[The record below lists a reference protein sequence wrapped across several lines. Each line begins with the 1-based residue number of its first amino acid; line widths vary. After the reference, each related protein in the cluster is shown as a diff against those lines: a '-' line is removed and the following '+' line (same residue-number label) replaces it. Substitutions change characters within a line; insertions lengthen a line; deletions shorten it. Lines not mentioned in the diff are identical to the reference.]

1 MQALQKLF
9 SRDTDLLTPHFVR
22 LACLSGLA
30 NAAVLAVVN
39 MSVQTSTAG
48 GTGLLYGLVLF
59 GLAIVIYAKSQKRLM
74 VDTSERIERLISSL
88 RLRLLDAVQASE
100 FHEVERIGRAEIFGN
115 LSRET
120 QVLSQSA
127 PNLIVAVQQA
137 VLLVCTMTYMFFLS
151 KLAFLLLAAVTAAG
165 AALHLVR
172 AKQVRIHLEEASRND
187 DELIEGF
194 SDAIDGFREVKLNHA
209 RARGLSG
216 AIRTTS
222 SRSYDSRTLVHTSN
236 ANDFVL
242 SQVTFFI
249 LTGMMV
255 FVVPAFGQIDS
266 ATVGKVTTATL
277 FMLGPV
283 GALVGSFPVFNNA
296 NVSAG
301 RILDLE
307 EKLLS
312 GRALVESFEGLDA
325 FSDFKEIVLNG
336 VGFAYPSDAGD
347 GTFAV
352 GPNSMHIKRGECI
365 FITGGNGS
373 GKTTLLNLLL
383 TIIPAQSGTI
393 CVDGVKLLPEDLPAY
408 RNLFSA
414 VFSDNHLFKTLHG
427 TAPFTSRE
435 AHSLL
440 EAMEISEKVS
450 IEDMR
455 YSNTNV
461 SGGQRKRIAM
471 VTSQLE
477 KKPILVLDEWAADQ
491 DPLFRRKFYREV
503 IPALRAQGLTIIAIT
518 HDDRYFD
525 VADARYHMEEGQLE
539 RVA

>member
-1 MQALQKLF
+1 MQALHKLF
-9 SRDTDLLTPHFVR
+9 SRDTDLLTPHFLR

-39 MSVQTSTAG
+39 MSVQSSTSG
-48 GTGLLYGLVLF
+48 SEGRLRGLFLF
-59 GLAIVIYAKSQKRLM
+59 GLAIGIYAISQKRLM
-74 VDTSERIERLISSL
+74 ADTSERVERLISSL
-88 RLRLLDAVQASE
+88 RLRLLDAVRASE

-127 PNLIVAVQQA
+127 PNMIVAVQQA
-137 VLLVCTMTYMFFLS
+137 VLLVCSMTYLFFLS
-151 KLAFLLLAAVTAAG
+151 KLAFLLLAGVTTAG
-165 AALHLVR
+165 AALHLAR
-172 AKQVRIHLEEASRND
+172 AKQVRLHLEEASRND

-194 SDAIDGFREVKLNHA
+194 TDVIDGFREVKLNQ
-209 RARGLSG
+209 ARGHDLSG
-216 AIRTTS
+216 SIRS
-222 SRSYDSRTLVHTSN
+222 ASNRSYISRTLVHTSN

-249 LTGMMV
+249 LTGLMV
-255 FVVPAFGQIDS
+255 FVVPAFGEIDT
-266 ATVGKVTTATL
+266 ATIGKVTTATL

-283 GALVGSFPVFNNA
+283 GALVGNFPIFNNA

-312 GRALVESFEGLDA
+312 GRKLKENFDGLEA
-325 FSDFKEIVLNG
+325 FRDFKEIVIESI
-336 VGFAYPSDAGD
+336 GFAYPSASGE

-373 GKTTLLNLLL
+373 GKTTFLNLLL
-383 TIIPAQSGTI
+383 TLIPAQSGTI
-393 CVDGVKLLPEDLPAY
+393 CVDGLKLLPEDLPAY

-414 VFSDNHLFKTLHG
+414 IFSDNHLFKTLHG
-427 TAPFTSRE
+427 TASFTNRE
-435 AHSLL
+435 AHTLL

-450 IEDMR
+450 IDGMR
-455 YSNTNV
+455 YSNTNL

-491 DPLFRRKFYREV
+491 DPLFRRKFYREI
-503 IPALRAQGLTIIAIT
+503 IPSLRAQGLTIIAIT

-525 VADARYHMEEGQLE
+525 VADARYHMEEGRLE